1 MAYVGSKATSG
12 NPGRLDP
19 GSVLPS
25 ALPGAG
31 RPRPVHLRQRDA
43 QKGISVATAG
53 PSRKLFLHLLHVPYY
68 KSLVTTRP
76 WWISGL
82 EMTMVAVIAGAIT
95 YGLGVAF
102 AIN

>member
-1 MAYVGSKATSG
+1 MTPPNVAVEPPRPRGRFQRLGSWGTLLPSLTYASVFRRIFEIAAVEWGYVGSKATSG

-43 QKGISVATAG
+43 
-53 PSRKLFLHLLHVPYY
+53 
-68 KSLVTTRP
+68 
-76 WWISGL
+76 
-82 EMTMVAVIAGAIT
+82 
-95 YGLGVAF
+95 
-102 AIN
+102 

>member
-1 MAYVGSKATSG
+1 MHRRGSQWPPRAHLVNCFCTYV
-12 NPGRLDP
+12 
-19 GSVLPS
+19 
-25 ALPGAG
+25 
-31 RPRPVHLRQRDA
+31 
-43 QKGISVATAG
+43 
-53 PSRKLFLHLLHVPYY
+53 LHVPYY

-76 WWISGL
+76 RWISGL